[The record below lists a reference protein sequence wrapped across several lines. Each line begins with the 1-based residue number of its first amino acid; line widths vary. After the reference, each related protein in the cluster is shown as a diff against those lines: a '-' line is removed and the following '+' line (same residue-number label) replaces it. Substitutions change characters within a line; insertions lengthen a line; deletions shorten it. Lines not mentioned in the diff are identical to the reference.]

1 MSEIS
6 DLRQLVLSRK
16 GQWVRLAKLTGL
28 STKTLSRIANGE
40 TNDVRLS
47 TVNLIREAAE
57 KIPAREQSEAAA

>member
-6 DLRQLVLSRK
+6 DLRQLVMSRK

-40 TNDVRLS
+40 TDDVRLS
-47 TVNLIREAAE
+47 TANLIRAAAE
-57 KIPAREQSEAAA
+57 KIPAREHTEVA